1 MAAADVA
8 AVVEAAL
15 RAAELEYE
23 RLADNAFGVSLPGVA
38 RLRTPCRLSISEQS
52 MTVQAFVM
60 RRPDENHAAV
70 YGWLLRHNPRMYAV
84 AWALDDAGDIYLT
97 GKIALAA
104 IDADEI
110 DRVLGAVLEYSD
122 GSFNSLLRLG
132 FGSAI
137 RREWAWRVENGES
150 LANLAAFADLAEG
163 AD

>member
-1 MAAADVA
+1 M
-8 AVVEAAL
+8 
-15 RAAELEYE
+15 RASHVEYE
-23 RLADNAFGVSLPGVA
+23 RVDDNAFGVSLPGLA
-38 RLRTPCRLSISEQS
+38 RLRTPCRLSISEQAL
-52 MTVQAFVM
+52 TVRAFVM
-60 RRPDENHAAV
+60 RRPDENHEQV
-70 YGWLLRHNPRMYAV
+70 YAWLLRRNPQMYAV

-97 GKIALAA
+97 GKIALSA

-122 GSFNSLLRLG
+122 GSFNSLLKLG
-132 FGSAI
+132 FASAI